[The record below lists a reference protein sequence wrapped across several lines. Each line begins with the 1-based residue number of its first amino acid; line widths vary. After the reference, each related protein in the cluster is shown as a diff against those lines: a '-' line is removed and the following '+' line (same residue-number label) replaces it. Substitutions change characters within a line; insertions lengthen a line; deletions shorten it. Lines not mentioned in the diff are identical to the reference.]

1 MVVNYDKD
9 FFKMIYY
16 KNVPDIEIIETSVP
30 IEEGRG
36 IKGEIK
42 KYHFGFKNIG
52 ELFNLLKSDKR
63 LFKELKIMFE
73 KEMIRNSIKRLNEKK
88 KEEF

>member
-1 MVVNYDKD
+1 MVVNYDENY
-9 FFKMIYY
+9 FKMIYY
-16 KNVPDIEIIETSVP
+16 KNMPDIEIIETSVP

-63 LFKELKIMFE
+63 LFKELKKMFE
-73 KEMIRNSIKRLNEKK
+73 KEMLSDSIKRINK
-88 KEEF
+88 KEEI